1 MSEAILVRA
10 GNVTKS
16 YVDTQLGLKVDK
28 VSGKGLSTN
37 DYDNT
42 AKAAVD
48 ALGTASTCNTGTSSG
63 NVPVLDSNGK
73 LNTSV
78 LPALAISDTF
88 TAANEAAMLA
98 LDAQKGD
105 VCIRT
110 DESKTYIL
118 ADEPAS
124 TLANWK
130 EIVSPADAVTSVN
143 GKTGVVT
150 LTYSDVGAVE
160 ANTAIT
166 GATKCKITYDSK
178 GLVTAGADLAAS
190 DIPDISA
197 TYETVSNK
205 SDSYSTSS
213 STTYA
218 STKAL
223 VDGLATKAAVT
234 TLSATIGTTWT
245 EDQTDHYFSQTVN
258 VTGLLATDTPTI
270 DIVLSDTISTAK
282 SQLEAWACVSRITT
296 ANGSMTIYCYDTA
309 PEVSMNVQLLCVR

>member
-1 MSEAILVRA
+1 
-10 GNVTKS
+10 
-16 YVDTQLGLKVDK
+16 
-28 VSGKGLSTN
+28 
-37 DYDNT
+37 
-42 AKAAVD
+42 
-48 ALGTASTCNTGTSSG
+48 
-63 NVPVLDSNGK
+63 
-73 LNTSV
+73 
-78 LPALAISDTF
+78 
-88 TAANEAAMLA
+88 MLA

-118 ADEPAS
+118 ADAPAS

-143 GKTGVVT
+143 GKTGVVV

-160 ANTAIT
+160 ANSAIT

-178 GLVTAGADLAAS
+178 GLVTAGADLSAS

-197 TYETVSNK
+197 TYEVVSNK

-223 VDGLATKAAVT
+223 VDGLTTKAGVDT
-234 TLSATIGTTWT
+234 YTATIGTTWT
-245 EDQTDHYFSQTVN
+245 QGANNEYIQD
-258 VTGLLATDTPTI
+258 VTINGIASSDVPTI
-270 DIVLSDTISTAK
+270 DIVLSDNATTAAA
-282 SQLEAWACVSRITT
+282 QLEAWSYVSKITT
-296 ANGSMTIYCYDTA
+296 STNKITVYCYDNQPTVA
-309 PEVSMNVQLLCVR
+309 MPIQLIVTGYSHSLVDADEVTY

>member
-10 GNVTKS
+10 GNVTKN
-16 YVDTQLGLKVDK
+16 YVDTQLALKVNVADI
-28 VSGKGLSTN
+28 
-37 DYDNT
+37 
-42 AKAAVD
+42 
-48 ALGTASTCNTGTSSG
+48 GTAAACDTGTSQG

-78 LPALAISDTF
+78 LPALAITDTF
-88 TAANEAAMLA
+88 TAASEAAMLA
-98 LDAQKGD
+98 LSAEKGD
-105 VCIRT
+105 VCVRT

-118 ADEPAS
+118 ADAPAS

-143 GKTGVVT
+143 GKTGVVILDYT
-150 LTYSDVGAVE
+150 DVGAVE
-160 ANTAIT
+160 ANSAIT
-166 GATKCKITYDSK
+166 GATKCKITYDAK
-178 GLVTAGADLAAS
+178 GLVTAGADLVAS

-197 TYETVSNK
+197 TYETVANK
-205 SDSYSTSS
+205 SDSYSASS

-234 TLSATIGTTWT
+234 TLTATIGTTWT
-245 EDQTDHYFSQTVN
+245 QGASGEYSQTVN

-270 DIVLSDTISTAK
+270 DIVLSDTVSTAK
-282 SQLEAWACVSRITT
+282 EQIEAYSCVSRITT
-296 ANGSMTIYCYDTA
+296 ADGTMTVYCYDTEPTVA
-309 PEVSMNVQLLCVR
+309 MNVQLLCVR